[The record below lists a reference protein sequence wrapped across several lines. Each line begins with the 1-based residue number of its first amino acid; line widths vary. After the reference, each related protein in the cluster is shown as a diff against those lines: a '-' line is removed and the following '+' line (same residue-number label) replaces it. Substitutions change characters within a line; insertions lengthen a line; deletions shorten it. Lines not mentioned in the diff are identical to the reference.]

1 MAGYP
6 SEPQN
11 FIPPLEKN
19 DLFQNNPPFGKVIN
33 IMYWFLNENGRNSL
47 LGPGEEY
54 IDKQ

>member
-1 MAGYP
+1 MLSSKKIDLLRYFMAGYP

-33 IMYWFLNENGRNSL
+33 IMY
-47 LGPGEEY
+47 
-54 IDKQ
+54 